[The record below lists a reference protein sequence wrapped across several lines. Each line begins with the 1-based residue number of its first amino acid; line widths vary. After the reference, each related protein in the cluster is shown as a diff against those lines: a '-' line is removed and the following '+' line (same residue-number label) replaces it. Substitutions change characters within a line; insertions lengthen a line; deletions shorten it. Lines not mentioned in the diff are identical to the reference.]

1 MYSTLTCSHIC
12 TEYSDLHRK
21 NAKEREKRV
30 EEAHNE
36 AMRLTAL
43 AKNVM
48 KALYMGLPV
57 KPLTSGA
64 WSA

>member
-1 MYSTLTCSHIC
+1 
-12 TEYSDLHRK
+12 
-21 NAKEREKRV
+21 
-30 EEAHNE
+30 
-36 AMRLTAL
+36 MRLTAL

-57 KPLTSGA
+57 KPQTSGV